1 MITYIIYFVTY
12 IFESII
18 ANIYFSENYK
28 SRYKS
33 IITFLIGILIYSLGF
48 AINIIF
54 NNLVFINLLCFF
66 IINIVYAK
74 ILYENIKLK
83 MAIFHSAIL
92 LAIMFGSEMVIESIM
107 VTITNLNYDSY
118 NNYYWF
124 LIIFGTLSKS
134 TYLIICKLLSYF
146 FSYKKSPNI
155 IIKSLP
161 YIFIYPIM
169 STILLTLFSYASILY
184 NFSRILNTIF
194 IIISILSLILN
205 CFIFIMYR
213 NMQIKEQ
220 EFIKMQTE
228 FQKVELDKTF
238 YDLLEKTNE
247 DQRILIH
254 DIKHHLSAIG
264 AMSSVEDIRN
274 YLGNVQEDFESCQF
288 IGKSKNK
295 MLDLIMNKYYK
306 ICQIKGIKYYVDVR
320 SSNLSFIEDN
330 DLISMLGNLFDNAVF
345 AAEKVINPTIE
356 FTLKRE
362 RNFVILS
369 IINSSFGMPKTYGD
383 TLITTKPNTLVHGH
397 GVKSVERTATMYD
410 GICHWEYIN
419 DSGTFRFNIIF
430 NSTKV
435 LKI

>member
-1 MITYIIYFVTY
+1 MIVQIIFFAIYIASSIISYIYF
-12 IFESII
+12 
-18 ANIYFSENYK
+18 NDNYTCK
-28 SRYKS
+28 LRPINS
-33 IITFLIGILIYSLGF
+33 ILISASLYLIAF
-48 AINIIF
+48 TTNIIF
-54 NNLVFINLLCFF
+54 DNTLVVNAISFCV
-66 IINIVYAK
+66 INIVYSKISFNISIKSSLFHASIITAIMSLSEIFIEKIASLIINIPVKSYNFDSTALIILGASSK
-74 ILYENIKLK
+74 ILY
-83 MAIFHSAIL
+83 L
-92 LAIMFGSEMVIESIM
+92 L
-107 VTITNLNYDSY
+107 
-118 NNYYWF
+118 
-124 LIIFGTLSKS
+124 
-134 TYLIICKLLSYF
+134 ICKLVSHY
-146 FSYKKSPNI
+146 FSYKKNNEKAKDKLSLLILFPI
-155 IIKSLP
+155 IIEILLGLFFYASVKYQFSKSLN
-161 YIFIYPIM
+161 
-169 STILLTLFSYASILY
+169 ILCACIS
-184 NFSRILNTIF
+184 
-194 IIISILSLILN
+194 IISIFFC
-205 CFIFIMYR
+205 CFIFIYNR
-213 NMQIKEQ
+213 KIKIQEQ

>member
-1 MITYIIYFVTY
+1 MQIFYFFVY
-12 IFESII
+12 AFEAII
-18 ANIYFSENYK
+18 ATIYFSNNHKRKYNILINILI
-28 SRYKS
+28 S
-33 IITFLIGILIYSLGF
+33 IGLYSICFILNIVFNNNFIINQISFLI
-48 AINIIF
+48 INIIYSKF
-54 NNLVFINLLCFF
+54 AFDIT
-66 IINIVYAK
+66 
-74 ILYENIKLK
+74 IKSS
-83 MAIFHSAIL
+83 IFHSSIL
-92 LAIMFGSEMVIESIM
+92 LAIMFLTELIVEISASI
-107 VTITNLNYDSY
+107 ILHIPIDAYNQSLNS
-118 NNYYWF
+118 
-124 LIIFGTLSKS
+124 LIIFGVICKIL
-134 TYLIICKLLSYF
+134 YLIICEFISVLH
-146 FSYKKSPNI
+146 SYKNSYIKDIKKIFSLFLFPIMISI
-155 IIKSLP
+155 IIT
-161 YIFIYPIM
+161 IF
-169 STILLTLFSYASILY
+169 LYASTKY
-184 NFSRILNTIF
+184 EFSSKLNLAFVIA
-194 IIISILSLILN
+194 SILSLIF
-205 CFIFIMYR
+205 CCAIFII
-213 NMQIKEQ
+213 NQKVQKQEQ
-220 EFIKMQTE
+220 ELIKLQTE